1 MCLKLQRTGQSNIG
15 DRGYR
20 TVSIDDFSI
29 ETWERNYSLGP
40 LDIAKAIVAAS
51 KSNGIDVILRFNSA
65 TMGKEGEFIRLV

>member
-1 MCLKLQRTGQSNIG
+1 MCLKLQRTGQLNVG

-40 LDIAKAIVAAS
+40 LNIARAVVAAS

-65 TMGKEGEFIRLV
+65 TIEKQGEFITLV